1 MPSHPAPQQ
10 RSPRDRQRAARRR
23 DETVVARDDFSRLLA
38 SEEGRRVAAR
48 LLDQCLVT
56 APVFSQNAMVMSA
69 NAGKQEIGLWLQE
82 QLREAD
88 LDNYLKMQTENDG
101 RA

>member
-1 MPSHPAPQQ
+1 M
-10 RSPRDRQRAARRR
+10 
-23 DETVVARDDFSRLLA
+23 
-38 SEEGRRVAAR
+38 AAR